1 MEKQAHVST
10 AILSSAMA
18 LIHDRN
24 KIGVDQHEAAI
35 AQSAGSQAANVA
47 IQAVKGA
54 ATDLMPYGSLLST
67 LFKSVKDLSNISS
80 DPRTQIAAI
89 LRAMSVNDSQRDA
102 GMGKLDIDDT
112 LFAMLSDH
120 AKQEIAKRILK
131 HFQAGRWT
139 SVNDIPSSLGNDEAK
154 QYVQR
159 VISRVS

>member
-10 AILSSAMA
+10 AILSAQWL
-18 LIHDRN
+18 LIHTATRSAWISMRPPLLKVQDRR
-24 KIGVDQHEAAI
+24 HH
-35 AQSAGSQAANVA
+35 VA

-120 AKQEIAKRILK
+120 AKRK
-131 HFQAGRWT
+131 
-139 SVNDIPSSLGNDEAK
+139 
-154 QYVQR
+154 
-159 VISRVS
+159 